1 VARLLGTTAPSVLR
15 WVCGYVDRHCVKPE
29 PGDAVVLEWDAMW
42 HFLGSKSNPVWIWK
56 AYNRDTGTLIDWE
69 CGGRDDKTFRR
80 LLTRLQR
87 WKVRLYGTDSY
98 VVYDQALAPGI
109 PYQGKDQSVALER
122 TNAQQ
127 RHWTA
132 ARRRRSIVVS
142 RSMAMPLAHLKD
154 ALPARQRRLAAA
166 KGIEWRVALC
176 AHLHVNHD
184 APPDRYRLPI
194 GRPIAVA

>member
-1 VARLLGTTAPSVLR
+1 MLP
-15 WVCGYVDRHCVKPE
+15 
-29 PGDAVVLEWDAMW
+29 
-42 HFLGSKSNPVWIWK
+42 
-56 AYNRDTGTLIDWE
+56 
-69 CGGRDDKTFRR
+69 
-80 LLTRLQR
+80 
-87 WKVRLYGTDSY
+87 LYGTDYY

-154 ALPARQRRLAAA
+154 ALSAQQRRLEIAFRKAHPSLGRSRFWRADVTWLGAAGDMIPTASLLAFHLNGAVEGDDDLYVMINGQPQDAVFIVQAEGCWRLVVDTSRDEPNDFTSSDPVQFFAARQAVLVPSRSVKVLVRDAAA
-166 KGIEWRVALC
+166 R
-176 AHLHVNHD
+176 
-184 APPDRYRLPI
+184 
-194 GRPIAVA
+194 